1 MPIATF
7 IVNYPQYLPTQIEN
21 FARTKMLRRLELHNC
36 WPCHTRSYG
45 RALLIIAGK
54 EMLLLAPHYFLLWQ
68 ILMHLGL
75 HSAGF
80 KAILLKLGPRNASQV
95 KTHICFSSKNTYCFC
110 TPFGLASSTFFF
122 SINGL
127 TC

>member
-1 MPIATF
+1 
-7 IVNYPQYLPTQIEN
+7 
-21 FARTKMLRRLELHNC
+21 MLRRLELHNC

-45 RALLIIAGK
+45 RALLII
-54 EMLLLAPHYFLLWQ
+54 
-68 ILMHLGL
+68 
-75 HSAGF
+75 AGF